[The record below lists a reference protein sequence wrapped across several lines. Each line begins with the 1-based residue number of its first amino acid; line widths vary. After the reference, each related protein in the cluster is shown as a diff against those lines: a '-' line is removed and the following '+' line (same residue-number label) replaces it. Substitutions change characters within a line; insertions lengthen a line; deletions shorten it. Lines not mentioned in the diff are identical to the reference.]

1 MMKTRPCTVHFSE
14 YNNNYFTIC
23 TRLDTMLQKFLLL
36 PKKKTKNKKT
46 LPPIMELHQKDPT
59 KKLIIKFTFGH
70 AKYEKVQTKTRP
82 NHFF

>member
-23 TRLDTMLQKFLLL
+23 TRLDTMLLLL
-36 PKKKTKNKKT
+36 LKKTNKPQ
-46 LPPIMELHQKDPT
+46 PPYNGTASEGPYK
-59 KKLIIKFTFGH
+59 KKLIFKFTFGH